1 MPFLPATAS
10 FPQST
15 RAPDAVRAGTPKAPA
30 AHTPA
35 WAKPHV
41 SWPFLAAVPL
51 AARSS
56 DQGPASFTV

>member
-10 FPQST
+10 FPQS
-15 RAPDAVRAGTPKAPA
+15 RRGPEAVRAGTKPVAAP
-30 AHTPA
+30 TQPA

-41 SWPFLAAVPL
+41 SWPFLVVVPL
-51 AARSS
+51 AARNG